1 MLLEINKELLANLL
15 NILEPIRATV
25 EEICSND
32 ANLLTT
38 DIALNFMLGEL
49 HSQSFDIAF
58 ELYKQLKIRI

>member
-49 HSQSFDIAF
+49 RSQSFDIAF